1 MESESIIIRA
11 VLPLLV
17 FTVLVIVVRQSV
29 RFFLRRRR
37 RQPIVERC
45 KCGYALEQLSLARCP
60 ECGRVIGFDATAEQL
75 GLTQEELQRAQAARL
90 RRKAG
95 DDNPTRP
102 KHIES
107 LETRRFLAGVTIIT
121 HGFESN
127 TIGWVSTMADAI
139 ANRAGGK
146 SDVAI
151 YTLDVGLDTNSHLA
165 VLGLVHQRNTST
177 ITTASSGE
185 TILKLDW
192 STVSDGTYSTVQVG
206 DVVAAWL
213 MATPDGLPSLDE
225 MPIHLIG
232 HSRGA
237 SLNTEIAKD
246 LGEHDIWVD
255 QFTSLD
261 PHPVD
266 GGSNNIFGADFGD
279 EPMITWNNIVFADDY
294 WRTNGNGQSID
305 PNGLPVAGAF
315 DQSLAASVQAN
326 FVDSAHEAVHAWYFG
341 TIDPHAASDS
351 DGISIPTGWYGDTST
366 LPPRD
371 DTGFAYSLIA
381 GGERPASGLA
391 IAHGGTAARVDPGE
405 HGTQWADVGDIAL
418 RSTSVAAGQSV
429 KIQFNQQDRQ
439 SDSRVTFYL
448 DADKNPYDGNNV
460 RVLASGIFSE
470 SDAVTA
476 AHLKAGTSGVHAGK
490 YFVYAE
496 ITSADGLVRYAYA
509 PQMLTIS

>member
-1 MESESIIIRA
+1 MDSGFIIVRA
-11 VLPLLV
+11 VLPLLALA
-17 FTVLVIVVRQSV
+17 VLAIAARQSV

-37 RQPIVERC
+37 TPPLVERC
-45 KCGYALEQLSLARCP
+45 KCGYALEQLSIARCP

-75 GLTQEELQRAQAARL
+75 GLTKEELQRAQAARL
-90 RRKAG
+90 RRKAVAAS
-95 DDNPTRP
+95 PERP
-102 KHIES
+102 RYIES

-121 HGFESN
+121 HGFEDN
-127 TIGWVSTMADAI
+127 TTGWVSTMADAI
-139 ANRAGGK
+139 ANRAGGR

-151 YTLDVGLDTNSHLA
+151 YTLEVGLDSNSNLA
-165 VLGLVHQRNTST
+165 VLGLVHQHDTST

-213 MATPDGLPSLDE
+213 MATPAGLPSLDE

-266 GGSNNIFGADFGD
+266 GGSNNPFGADFGD
-279 EPMITWNNIVFADDY
+279 EPMITWSNIVFADDY
-294 WRTNGNGQSID
+294 WRTNGNGQSTD
-305 PNGLPVAGAF
+305 PNGLPVTGAF
-315 DQSLAASVQAN
+315 VQSLAASVQAN
-326 FVDSAHEAVHAWYFG
+326 FSGSAHDSVHAWYFG
-341 TIDPHAASDS
+341 TIDTHATTDS
-351 DGISIPTGWYGDTST
+351 AGISIPSSWYGDSSA

-371 DTGFAYSLIA
+371 DTGFAYTLI
-381 GGERPASGLA
+381 GGGKRPASGLA
-391 IAHGGTAARVDPGE
+391 IAHGGTAARIDPGE
-405 HGTQWADVGDIAL
+405 RGTQWADVGDIAL
-418 RSTSVAAGQSV
+418 KSTSVAAGQSV

-448 DADKNPYDGNNV
+448 DTDKNPYNGNNV
-460 RVLASGIFSE
+460 RVLASGTFSE
-470 SDAVTA
+470 ANVVTA

-490 YFVYAE
+490 YYVYAK
-496 ITSADGLVRYAYA
+496 ITAADGLIRYEYA
-509 PQMLTIS
+509 PQMLTIT